1 MLEAVGT
8 FLRFL
13 DPSRWGAVMAPGML
27 WQSEPELGVVGI
39 ERPSPKSTDTHCQG
53 TARGHWAAQLAGMGG
68 DG

>member
-1 MLEAVGT
+1 
-8 FLRFL
+8 
-13 DPSRWGAVMAPGML
+13 MAPGML